1 MTTVAQT
8 LVDLAAG
15 STQDDL
21 SRMCHEAGVRYQ
33 TTPLQVAEVLSRWPN
48 ASGSGRLRRVLAGE
62 VLVTLSPL
70 ERQFVSL
77 LRANA
82 LPLPVMNRAASGRRV
97 DCRWPD
103 LRLTIELDSYRF
115 HNTRHAWEN
124 DRRREREARARGDD
138 FRRYTWADVVEA
150 PGPIVTE
157 LRAVLAAHRPG

>member
-1 MTTVAQT
+1 
-8 LVDLAAG
+8 
-15 STQDDL
+15 
-21 SRMCHEAGVRYQ
+21 
-33 TTPLQVAEVLSRWPN
+33 
-48 ASGSGRLRRVLAGE
+48 
-62 VLVTLSPL
+62 
-70 ERQFVSL
+70 
-77 LRANA
+77 
-82 LPLPVMNRAASGRRV
+82 MNRAASGRRV